1 MKTRTLGPF
10 TVSAL
15 GLGAMP
21 LSMGRNTRPS
31 EDQAVATVHAALD
44 AGITFV
50 DTADIYAP
58 SWDSM
63 GHNEAIV
70 AKALAAWSG
79 DGSTITVGTKGGIT
93 RGEGESWGRDGS
105 EGYLRSALEKSLTIL
120 GRDRIDLYQWHRP
133 DRNLRYAE
141 SIEALAR
148 FREEGL
154 ITAIGISNANAE
166 EIELAIDV
174 LGEGKLA
181 SVQNQFSPRFR
192 SSADELELCADR
204 GIAFLPWSPLG
215 GTGADSKTLGEN
227 YPAIAEVASARGV
240 SPQQVTLAWELAQA
254 DVVIPI
260 PGASRPESII
270 DSARAADLELT
281 AAELDHLNTSWG
293 PQTPYAD

>member
-10 TVSAL
+10 TVSAI

-21 LSMGRNTRPS
+21 MSMGRNTQPS
-31 EDQAVATVHAALD
+31 EEQAITTVHAALD

-58 SWDSM
+58 SWDTM

-70 AKALAAWSG
+70 ANALGSWSG
-79 DGSTITVGTKGGIT
+79 DAGSIVVGTKGGIT

-105 EGYLRSALEKSLTIL
+105 EAYLRAALEKSLRIL
-120 GRDRIDLYQWHRP
+120 GRDKIDLYQWHRP
-133 DRNLRYAE
+133 DRNIRYAE
-141 SIEALAR
+141 GVEALAK
-148 FREEGL
+148 FRDEGL
-154 ITAIGISNANAE
+154 ITAIGISNANVE
-166 EIELAIDV
+166 EIAVAVDV
-174 LGEGKLA
+174 LGEGNLA
-181 SVQNQFSPRFR
+181 SVQNQFSPRYR
-192 SSADELELCADR
+192 SSADELEYCAER

-227 YPAIAEVASARGV
+227 YPAIAEVAQARGV

-254 DVVIPI
+254 PVVIPI
-260 PGASRPESII
+260 PGASRPESIT
-270 DSARAADLELT
+270 DSVRAADLDLSADELT
-281 AAELDHLNTSWG
+281 LLNDSWG